1 MWQRVRW
8 AWRNLWRK
16 PLRSS
21 LLLVSTAITAAML
34 FLSYFFLISMDRS
47 LTASEARF
55 GADVMVVPKNYGAV
69 AQQVMI
75 SGDAS
80 AFYMPQLV
88 LDKLKKIPEIQQM
101 SPQLYLETFSG
112 VCCRVE
118 GDFPVV
124 AFDPRTDFTL
134 QSFMASQ
141 GKELQ
146 SDSIILGSEAGGKN
160 AVAHLQYKSYEE
172 HVTIF
177 GKSFKVARMLFPT
190 GTGADKTIFMN
201 IDTARELRKAGGNG
215 LKFPPDSIS
224 VVLVKTL
231 PGDEEF
237 VKRQIEREIPEASAF
252 TGGKLRDTI
261 NEQLFPLR
269 LFSYAMIGIVLVMS
283 GLQAMTLFSAL
294 VNERMREIGMFR
306 AVGAGK
312 WAVYRL
318 LLAEAGLAGACGG
331 LIGVFLVG
339 AALYDNQVLL
349 TKTFRLPL
357 LFPTLGSTVA
367 IAGGAVLMTAVI
379 GMLAAAVPIRSILRA
394 SPYDA
399 IREGE

>member
-21 LLLVSTAITAAML
+21 LLLVSTAVTAAML
-34 FLSYFFLISMDRS
+34 FLSYFFILSMDRS

-75 SGDAS
+75 SGDIS
-80 AFYMPQLV
+80 PFYMPRAV
-88 LDKLKKIPEIQQM
+88 LDKLKKIPEIEQM

-124 AFDPRTDFTL
+124 AFDPKTDFTL
-134 QSFMASQ
+134 QPFMAAT
-141 GKELQ
+141 GKDLQ
-146 SDSIILGSEAGGKN
+146 QDSIILGSEAGGKN
-160 AVAHLQYKSYEE
+160 AIVHLRYKTYEE
-172 HVTIF
+172 HVTLF
-177 GKSFKVARMLFPT
+177 GRPFKIARVLFPS

-201 IDTARELRKAGGNG
+201 LDAAQELRKSGNNE
-215 LKFPPDSIS
+215 LKFPADSIS
-224 VVLVKTL
+224 VVLVNTR

-237 VKRQIEREIPEASAF
+237 VKRQIEREIPEVSAF
-252 TGGKLRDTI
+252 TGSKLRDTI

-269 LFSYAMIGIVLVMS
+269 LFSYAMIGIVLVMAA
-283 GLQAMTLFSAL
+283 LQAMTLFSAL

-306 AVGAGK
+306 AVGAAK

-318 LLAEAGLAGACGG
+318 LLSEALLASVCGG
-331 LIGVFLVG
+331 LIGVFLV
-339 AALYDNQVLL
+339 ATTLYDNQVLIL
-349 TKTFRLPL
+349 KTFHLPL
-357 LFPTLGSTVA
+357 LFPTLGSTFV
-367 IAGGAVLMTAVI
+367 IAGGAVVLTALI
-379 GMLAAAVPIRSILRA
+379 GMLAAAVPIRSILRVN
-394 SPYDA
+394 PYDA